1 MNNSGLFSCD
11 QRHVHPPVFLQKCT
25 HPPREGSPAATS
37 QARRAASAPATAPPG
52 LWRTVGPRGRSAR
65 LKAQQPSHRG
75 DRAAPKASRSP
86 CLGPSAPSGVK
97 LRGPQQEWPG
107 TSLGLE
113 THILHCSLGV
123 TQQSSELLLQRRGT
137 WGPAG
142 LQGREDMQ
150 RDLPLGAWAL
160 SAPPALA
167 PREVEQ
173 ASSTGLHPPR
183 RALPPRGTP
192 PF

>member
-1 MNNSGLFSCD
+1 MTRDTSTHLFFCRSA
-11 QRHVHPPVFLQKCT
+11 RT
-25 HPPREGSPAATS
+25 HPGRAPGPPR
-37 QARRAASAPATAPPG
+37 ARPGGRPLHRPQPPG

-75 DRAAPKASRSP
+75 DRAAPEASHSP

-107 TSLGLE
+107 TSLGLQ

-123 TQQSSELLLQRRGT
+123 AQQSSGLLLQRRGT
-137 WGPAG
+137 WGRAG
-142 LQGREDMQ
+142 LQGREDVH
-150 RDLPLGAWAL
+150 RDLPLRAWAL

-167 PREVEQ
+167 PREMEQ

-183 RALPPRGTP
+183 RAFPPRGTL